1 MNIFTTKKQLF
12 LIIAL
17 CAQHISF
24 ANISRDL
31 DLDILFNSINHT
43 QTHTGKKTLR
53 TLLAQPTNN
62 LPALQSRQAVIGYIA
77 DQPTLHTELHAALQ
91 QFHRYELC
99 FQSMTQQSS
108 IIEKAALSEFY
119 FSSSYFKQW
128 NYSPIG
134 LELGQIAHF
143 GNLCSSLVQ
152 HALAFAIFTWGLEEE
167 HTCAVHPGKKHDHK
181 HKHKK
186 HNHDHKHDHSSCAH
200 EHPSKSI
207 IKALV
212 KSSGFKQAFQMWHG
226 IAQIQELY
234 GIQSV
239 IRNNLYCIKKIQT
252 NMIGLA
258 SGIRTIKNI
267 HELLENHSEITSH
280 ITRYKDLE
288 NLFEQNELS
297 PKLNALLELLEQP
310 TFTGK
315 PSTFSRIG
323 NILAAYK
330 LARECAHELQPAL
343 DAIGEIDAY
352 TSCAQLFTGN
362 QHSPLRYSFAQYIT
376 NATKPSLNAVNFW
389 HPLMTN
395 TKTQLNSIDLGYNNN
410 THNILLTGPNA
421 CGKSTNLKTI
431 TLCAYLAQTITLV
444 PAQEYSQTL
453 YKEIYSSIVVSDD
466 IENNLSLFATELTN
480 AEQLLGK
487 VEALGEN
494 EFMFIAL
501 DELFTST
508 HHEKGQRVALN
519 LLRHL
524 YACPQLTTV
533 ISTHFEQLVEL
544 ADNSFCRC
552 TNYTVNNFV
561 LSPGIGSP
569 NDSFDIINK
578 KITSRLLQ

>member
-1 MNIFTTKKQLF
+1 MKFFISRASALLICTLFTT
-12 LIIAL
+12 
-17 CAQHISF
+17 HTSF

-31 DLDILFNSINHT
+31 ELDTLFNTINRT
-43 QTHTGKKTLR
+43 QTHTGKKALR
-53 TLLAQPTNN
+53 TLLAQPTDN
-62 LPALQSRQAVIGYIA
+62 LPALKSRQAVIGYIA
-77 DQPTLHTELHAALQ
+77 DQPTLHTELNSALQ
-91 QFHRYELC
+91 QFNRYEPC
-99 FQSMTQQSS
+99 FQNMTQQSS

-152 HALAFAIFTWGLEEE
+152 HGLAFAIFTWGLEEE
-167 HTCAVHPGKKHDHK
+167 HVCAIHPKKDKKHHKHSHDDHKHSHKHDHK
-181 HKHKK
+181 C
-186 HNHDHKHDHSSCAH
+186 NHSHAT
-200 EHPSKSI
+200 PSA

-212 KSSGFKQAFQMWHG
+212 TSPGFKQAFQMWHG
-226 IAQIQELY
+226 VAQIQELY

-239 IRNNLYCIKKIQT
+239 VRNNLHCIKKIQT
-252 NMIGLA
+252 QMIGLA

-267 HELLENHSEITSH
+267 HELLEDHPEITTH

-288 NLFEQNELS
+288 NLCEHVELS
-297 PKLNALLELLEQP
+297 EKLQALLELLELP

-315 PSTFSRIG
+315 PSVFSRIG

-352 TSCAQLFTGN
+352 TSCAQLFAEN

-376 NATKPSLNAVNFW
+376 DPTAPSLNAVNFW

-395 TKTQLNSIDLGYNNN
+395 TETQLNSIDLGNNNN
-410 THNILLTGPNA
+410 THNMLLTGPNA
-421 CGKSTNLKTI
+421 CGKSTNLKSI

-444 PAQEYSQTL
+444 PAHEYSQTL

-480 AEQLLGK
+480 AEQLLKK
-487 VEALGEN
+487 VETLGEN

-519 LLRHL
+519 LLTHL

-533 ISTHFEQLVEL
+533 VSTHFEQLVEL

-552 TNYTVNNFV
+552 INYTVNNFV
-561 LSPGIGSP
+561 LEPGIGSP
-569 NDSFDIINK
+569 EDSFDIVNK